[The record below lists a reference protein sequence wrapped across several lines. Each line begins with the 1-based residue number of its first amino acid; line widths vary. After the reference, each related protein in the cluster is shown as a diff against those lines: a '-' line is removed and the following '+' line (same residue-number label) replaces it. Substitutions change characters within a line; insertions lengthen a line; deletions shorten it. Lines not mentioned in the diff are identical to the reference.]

1 MAHVE
6 VPILRFNFSEAIMAK
21 IAYFAKLHQFDDRQ
35 TYKTHWTRWFSEN
48 HISLEAEIQRL
59 NAIGY
64 TGDVNEKMYKAGRYY
79 FRKKKED
86 EKEGQDEKEVDKP
99 PYTSKKYI
107 TMSKGLLAEMD
118 KHIVSSI
125 ENDTTYT
132 PAKGYTAFCERY
144 MALLAVETTRLTLAT
159 QLNDTQIIAK
169 IKKTYKNRYFIVTR

>member
-1 MAHVE
+1 MAQ
-6 VPILRFNFSEAIMAK
+6 

-48 HISLEAEIQRL
+48 QISLEAEIQRL
-59 NAIGY
+59 TANGY

-86 EKEGQDEKEVDKP
+86 EKEGQDEKEGKDGKDEKERQDVDKP

-125 ENDTTYT
+125 ENDRTYT
-132 PAKGYTAFCERY
+132 PAKGYTVFCERY
-144 MALLAVETTRLTLAT
+144 VALLAVETARLILAT